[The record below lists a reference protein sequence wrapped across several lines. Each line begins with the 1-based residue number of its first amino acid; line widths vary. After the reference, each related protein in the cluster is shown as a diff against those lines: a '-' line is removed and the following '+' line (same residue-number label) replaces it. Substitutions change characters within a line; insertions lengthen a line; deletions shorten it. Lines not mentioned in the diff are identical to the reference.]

1 MTVRTALIATVRLL
15 KDIVAERADHQPPP
29 PKWGGAGDHFEPRPA
44 RRQLANA
51 DSGGGDPKGGTQIG
65 W

>member
-15 KDIVAERADHQPPP
+15 RNIVAEQAPHQAPPP
-29 PKWGGAGDHFEPRPA
+29 QGGAPDRFEPRQE